1 MFPNVVFSQVRRD
14 VSRQREKS
22 VLEDRAVITTYY
34 KSPVGTRYRLA
45 FSRIFILFLQELFA
59 NLTQFWDIFA

>member
-1 MFPNVVFSQVRRD
+1 MFPNVVLSQVRRD

-34 KSPVGTRYRLA
+34 KSPVGTRYTVL
-45 FSRIFILFLQELFA
+45 
-59 NLTQFWDIFA
+59 